1 MAQKPA
7 QPPTPVRDWYAIA
20 NEAPA
25 DGQPSR
31 AKVNIYDAI
40 GGWWGTNAA
49 EFVAELDGL
58 DVDELEVHIN
68 SPGGAV
74 WDGLAI
80 MNSLKQ
86 HRARVTVIVDGLAAS
101 AASIVAMAGDEV
113 VMAEGAQMMIHQGS
127 AGAWG
132 TAEFLRDTA
141 VVLDKIDG
149 NMAGIYA
156 RRAGGTKEEWLDL
169 MRLETWYDADEAVA
183 AGLADRADA
192 TLEVDDAEARFD
204 LSIFTY
210 AGRSHAPDPL
220 HRQRLEAAR
229 LAAAAGP
236 APTLVAAG
244 RGAPSTPV
252 SSEPGPQHR
261 KEEPVVDE
269 FLSALRERLGVTNAE
284 TTPAEIL
291 AALDEVLAEQA
302 TTTPTAA
309 LPEGVVTIDQTVLDE
324 LRADAAA
331 GRQARND
338 QIGARRDQIVV
349 EALRAGKITLAS
361 RKEWREALDRDEL
374 GTVAL
379 LGTLA
384 AGAFPL
390 EAKAHAG
397 SLEDASDE
405 DALYT
410 AAWGSAPEGI

>member
-7 QPPTPVRDWYAIA
+7 QPPTPVRDWYAIT

-80 MNSLKQ
+80 MNSLKR

-113 VMAEGAQMMIHQGS
+113 VMAEGAQMMIHQAAG
-127 AGAWG
+127 GAWG

-156 RRAGGTKEEWLDL
+156 RRAGGTREEWLEL

-192 TLEVDDAEARFD
+192 SIEADDAEARFD
-204 LSIFTY
+204 LSMFAY
-210 AGRSHAPDPL
+210 AGRSHAPDPI
-220 HRQRLEAAR
+220 HRQRLEVAR
-229 LAAAAGP
+229 LSATAGP
-236 APTLVAAG
+236 LPHQVGSVTDYQ
-244 RGAPSTPV
+244 TPV
-252 SSEPGPQHR
+252 STEPGFHNR
-261 KEEPVVDE
+261 KEGPVVDE
-269 FLSALRERLGVTNAE
+269 FLQNLRQRLGVTNAE
-284 TTPAEIL
+284 ATFAEIL

-331 GRQARND
+331 GRQARDD

-349 EALRAGKITLAS
+349 EALRAGKITPAS

-405 DALYT
+405 DAFYNR
-410 AAWGSAPEGI
+410 AWGSAPEGI